1 MTKQIRHPQLL
12 TTGLASLPRSTQ
24 DGPNRKGNAMKIIAV
39 ETNWTRIPFDMGG
52 KPATMGGLNW
62 QSMNTVWLRIVTD
75 QGLEGWGEG
84 FGHAAAA
91 MTKTVMD
98 IQLAPAI
105 LGQDARDI
113 RGLRQR
119 LSRAFHGLGRN
130 GAHVF
135 ALSALDIALWDI
147 AGKAAGLPL
156 WRLFGATPVAHLDCY
171 ASLLRYGDAGMV
183 AAACDRA
190 IARGY
195 RDIKLH
201 EITVPEVRAAR
212 QAIGPDARLMV
223 DTNCP
228 WTVWQAIDMARR
240 MRDLDLTWLE
250 EPVSPPGDHAGLARV
265 RREGG
270 VPIAAGENAA
280 GLHDFLAQFEAG
292 AIDVAQPSV
301 IKIGGPSAM
310 LEIAALANAFG
321 VRVVPHNAYF
331 GAGFLASLHVNAT
344 IAPDAPFE
352 RLFIDLEAS
361 PFHDLVAARDGKVAV
376 PDGPGLGS
384 DPDMDVLRRYQ
395 LAEPTVHRG

>member
-1 MTKQIRHPQLL
+1 
-12 TTGLASLPRSTQ
+12 
-24 DGPNRKGNAMKIIAV
+24 MKITAV
-39 ETNWTRIPFDMGG
+39 ETCWTRIPFDMGG
-52 KPATMGGLNW
+52 KPATTGGLNW

-75 QGLEGWGEG
+75 QGLEGWGVA
-84 FGHAAAA
+84 FGHASAATTMA
-91 MTKTVMD
+91 VLDT
-98 IQLAPAI
+98 QLAPAI

-113 RGLRQR
+113 GGLRQR
-119 LSRAFHGLGRN
+119 LSRAFHGFGRN

-156 WRLFGATPVAHLDCY
+156 WRMFGATPVPQLTSY
-171 ASLLRYGDAGMV
+171 ASLLRYGEAGMV
-183 AAACDRA
+183 AAACERA

-195 RDIKLH
+195 QDIKLH

-240 MRDLDLTWLE
+240 MREFDLTWLE

-265 RREGG
+265 RRKGG

-280 GLHDFLAQFEAG
+280 GLHDFHAQFETG

-310 LEIAALANAFG
+310 LEIAALAKAFG

-331 GAGFLASLHVNAT
+331 GPGFLASLHVNAT
-344 IAPDAPFE
+344 VAPEAPFE

-361 PFHDLVAARDGKVAV
+361 PFHDLVIAKDGKVTV
-376 PDGPGLGS
+376 PDGPGLGR
-384 DPDMDVLRRYQ
+384 DPDMGVLRRYQ
-395 LAEPTVHRG
+395 VAEPTVHRM